1 MKQFVLS
8 QLMVTFFFW
17 REFLGN
23 EYPFF
28 FKVLLSF
35 KCLHILVII
44 CLLPAVVGPVA
55 DVMQG
60 KRFICSMV
68 FWIRQWGELIIV
80 FFSDFLSV

>member
-28 FKVLLSF
+28 FQGPAIFQVPAYSGDYMLAACSCWSCCRRDARKAVYLQ
-35 KCLHILVII
+35 HGIL
-44 CLLPAVVGPVA
+44 
-55 DVMQG
+55 DS
-60 KRFICSMV
+60 SM
-68 FWIRQWGELIIV
+68 G
-80 FFSDFLSV
+80 